1 MLVLAVLS
9 RLIAG
14 YMLYSGDTVQAG
26 LSVLNAIIA
35 APTAGWMTCR
45 VPEGPQFLSAR
56 RVSGHMRYGLIA
68 VWGWF
73 AFCLLLGLSL
83 FFSGDV
89 FYGVVALTSSV
100 PPVLG
105 YRDLV
110 ASETDR

>member
-1 MLVLAVLS
+1 
-9 RLIAG
+9 
-14 YMLYSGDTVQAG
+14 
-26 LSVLNAIIA
+26 
-35 APTAGWMTCR
+35 
-45 VPEGPQFLSAR
+45 
-56 RVSGHMRYGLIA
+56 MRYGRVA

-83 FFSGDV
+83 FVSGDV
-89 FYGVVALTSSV
+89 FYGVVALTSGP

>member
-1 MLVLAVLS
+1 
-9 RLIAG
+9 
-14 YMLYSGDTVQAG
+14 
-26 LSVLNAIIA
+26 
-35 APTAGWMTCR
+35 
-45 VPEGPQFLSAR
+45 
-56 RVSGHMRYGLIA
+56 MRYGLIA

-83 FFSGDV
+83 CFTGDV